1 MKARRRLGAF
11 IIDLFIVVMLATT
24 LANLSY
30 LNPYKDQYNECQN
43 ELNNVMIDYQGVISD
58 VSSKDS
64 FKTALNYVNDKMVPL
79 LMVLEKYNVF
89 NLIWYVL
96 IFFLYNV
103 LFAYFNNGQTLG
115 KKIFK
120 LKVVNKGENNVSF
133 SRMLIRG
140 LFNGSSLYFG
150 VVIVAIIR
158 IFTSLIM
165 NKYVF
170 LVLFYGVEVLS
181 YILEVSL
188 LITLF
193 TSKGTRLT
201 NDIIAK
207 TEVIEVK

>member
-11 IIDLFIVVMLATT
+11 IIDLFIVVMVATT

-30 LNPYKDQYNECQN
+30 LNPYKDKYNECQN

-120 LKVVNKGENNVSF
+120 LKVVNKGENSVSF

-170 LVLFYGVEVLS
+170 LVLFYGIEGLS
-181 YILEVSL
+181 YILEISL

>member
-150 VVIVAIIR
+150 VVIVVIIR

-170 LVLFYGVEVLS
+170 LVLFYGVEGLS
-181 YILEVSL
+181 YILEISL